1 MKKIVLFI
9 VVILLSCGKK
19 NEKEYTESSD
29 KYHTLKKDSL
39 AESLKS
45 NNKKNGDFKIGE
57 LLNDSDL
64 NIAGIYANYGSGKYK
79 FEQEYPDFL
88 IDSTLTEDR
97 RYQSILNLERET
109 IKDENVIRMKDFGVL
124 NINNQGNLLK
134 ILLKKEKIDKWK
146 VIDILSIGKAINKD
160 MNQYEMEGNKCL
172 SFTCYNN
179 KKDQYFGVVINKI
192 TASGKYE
199 KVLKAFKFDLVK
211 EKIIEVDLK
220 KEKVDCFPEIGDE

>member
-79 FEQEYPDFL
+79 FEQEYPDFF
-88 IDSTLTEDR
+88 
-97 RYQSILNLERET
+97 N
-109 IKDENVIRMKDFGVL
+109 
-124 NINNQGNLLK
+124 
-134 ILLKKEKIDKWK
+134 
-146 VIDILSIGKAINKD
+146 
-160 MNQYEMEGNKCL
+160 
-172 SFTCYNN
+172 
-179 KKDQYFGVVINKI
+179 
-192 TASGKYE
+192 
-199 KVLKAFKFDLVK
+199 
-211 EKIIEVDLK
+211 
-220 KEKVDCFPEIGDE
+220 